1 MLFMTNGARRL
12 SCSRKLP
19 RMTFIRIQVILSLIA
34 AQGSLFG
41 AQAGRVA
48 FNQDIRPI
56 LAEACFHCHG
66 PDPGTRKAGL
76 RLDTEA
82 GFFTAKE
89 GEKATVLKGKPEESP
104 LFQRLISKDEEEIMP
119 PPESHK
125 TLKPEQIAL
134 VKAWIAEG
142 APWQPHWSLIKPER
156 APVPV
161 VKNSAWVKT
170 PIDAFVLAKLEAQHL
185 TPAVEADA
193 YALIRRVSLDLT
205 GLPPTPELLKLY
217 TSKAVAGKLPDAAY
231 NELVDELLKKPSYGE
246 HRARYWLDAARY
258 ADSHGLH
265 FDKAREIWPYRDWV
279 VKAFNRNQP
288 FDQFTMEQIAG
299 DLLPKPSEDQLI
311 ATGFQRCNTT
321 TNEGGTIDEENLA
334 NYAND
339 RVQTLGWVYM
349 GLTTNCSQCHDHKFD
364 PITQRDYY
372 SLAAFFRNTT
382 QKPKDGN
389 VKDGLGPILVIP
401 TEKDRPRWT
410 ALPNEIASAKTKMGE
425 NRKQAAPEFDQWLTS
440 AKPADLDKDVPSKG
454 LVAHLPLNEGVGS
467 EVTGVCGATKT
478 FKATGEVS
486 WKPDGKIGP
495 APVMKPGGTFE
506 IGAVGDFEKNQSF
519 SYGAWVRAGKLGVNG
534 AVLARMD
541 EKGQYRG
548 WDLWQADRSFAVHIV
563 STWPN
568 DALKVTTKKPS
579 VRPGV
584 WQHVFVTYNGSSKA
598 QGVKIY
604 INGEEQELK
613 YETNGLK
620 GSIKTSTPTRVG
632 QRSHVQVFHEGGVQ
646 DVRIYERAL
655 TAAEV
660 ITISK
665 VGPLREMLATSKR
678 GPKQKEA
685 LFEHY
690 LATRHAGYQAADA
703 TNKKLEAERT
713 EIEKRSPLTHIQEE
727 KKDSM
732 PMANILMRGQ
742 YDKVGEAVEAA
753 VPAAL
758 GRLPADAPK
767 NRLGLAQWLI
777 AADNPLSAR
786 VTVNRFWQELFG
798 SGLVKTSEDFG
809 IMGSAPTHPE
819 LLDWLAVDFR
829 ENGWDVKRLFKMLV
843 TSSTYRQAALIT
855 QEKIDK
861 DRDNSLLS
869 RGPRFRMDAEMIR
882 DYALVASSSLS
893 PTMGGPGTMP
903 YQPENVW
910 EVVGM
915 GTEKYTQDKGENL
928 YRRTLYNFWKRMA
941 PPASMDIFN
950 APSREVSCV
959 RRDRTNTP
967 LQALVTMNDPQFIE
981 AARNMAQHT
990 LNSVKADDS
999 AKLAVIA
1006 ERLLCRPLKSAELD
1020 ILKAS
1025 LTELRA
1031 HYNANAPD
1039 AEALVKVGE
1048 SKADEKL
1055 PKSELAAWTMVCNQ
1069 LMNLDEVLNK

>member
-1 MLFMTNGARRL
+1 
-12 SCSRKLP
+12 
-19 RMTFIRIQVILSLIA
+19 MTFIRIQVIFSLIA
-34 AQGSLFG
+34 AQASLFG
-41 AQAGRVA
+41 ANAGRVA

-76 RLDTEA
+76 RLDSES
-82 GFFTAKE
+82 GFFNPKE

-104 LFQRLISKDEEEIMP
+104 LYQRLISTDQEEIMP

-156 APVPV
+156 APLPV
-161 VKNSAWVKT
+161 VKNTAWVQT
-170 PIDAFVLAKLEAQHL
+170 PVDAFVLAKLEAQHL
-185 TPAVEADA
+185 VPVEEADA

-217 TSKAVAGKLPDAAY
+217 VSKAVAGKLPDAAY
-231 NELVDELLKKPSYGE
+231 NDLVDELLKKTSFGE

-288 FDQFTMEQIAG
+288 FDQFTLEQIAG
-299 DLLPKPSEDQLI
+299 DLLPKPTEDQLI

-401 TEKDRPRWT
+401 TEKDRPRWQ
-410 ALPNEIASAKTKMGE
+410 ALPTEIAKAKTKMGE
-425 NRKQAAPEFDQWLTS
+425 TRKRAAPEFDQWLTS
-440 AKPADLDKDVPSKG
+440 AKPTDLDKDVPSQDM
-454 LVAHLPLNEGVGS
+454 VAHLPLNEGVGS
-467 EVTGVCGATKT
+467 EVTGICGASKT

-495 APVMKPGGTFE
+495 APVMKAGGTFE

-548 WDLWQADRSFAVHIV
+548 WDLWQADRNFAVHIV

-568 DALKVTTKKPS
+568 DALKIATKKPS

-584 WQHVFVTYNGSSKA
+584 WQHVFVTYDGSSKA
-598 QGVKIY
+598 QGVKIF
-604 INGEEQELK
+604 IDGKEEELK
-613 YETNGLK
+613 IEVNGLN
-620 GSIKTSTPTRVG
+620 GSIKTATPTRVG

-646 DVRIYERAL
+646 DVRIFGRAL
-655 TAAEV
+655 SATEV
-660 ITISK
+660 MSISK
-665 VGPLREMLATSKR
+665 VGPLKEMLAATKR

-685 LFEHY
+685 LFVHY

-703 TNKKLEAERT
+703 VNTKLEAELAA
-713 EIEKRSPLTHIQEE
+713 IKARSPLTHIQEE
-727 KKDSM
+727 KMDTK

-758 GRLPADAPK
+758 GKLPANAPK

-843 TSSTYRQAALIT
+843 TSSSYRQAALIT

-882 DYALVASSSLS
+882 DYALVVSDTLS

-915 GTEKYTQDKGENL
+915 GTEKYIQDKGENL

-941 PPASMDIFN
+941 PPANMDIFN

-981 AARNMAQHT
+981 AARNMAQRT
-990 LNSVKADDS
+990 LNAIKEDDQ

-1006 ERLLCRPLKSAELD
+1006 ERLMCRPLKPAELD
-1020 ILKAS
+1020 ILKTS

-1031 HYNANAPD
+1031 HYTANQAD
-1039 AEALVKVGE
+1039 AEALLKVGE
-1048 SKADEKL
+1048 SKFDEKL
-1055 PKSELAAWTMVCNQ
+1055 PKPELAAWTMVCNQ